1 MPVIAI
7 NVTKKVYDAY
17 HSIKK
22 GKRSERMNNAL
33 ERHFRL
39 EGNSEFNEMD
49 KFNLQLKIKEMEENI
64 LKLQTRL
71 TDSLAAKSNLEL
83 LCLKQQ
89 EYLNHSWLS
98 NILHRRHRP

>member
-64 LKLQTRL
+64 SKLQTRL
-71 TDSLAAKSNLEL
+71 TDAYVAKTKLEL

-89 EYLNHSWLS
+89 EYLNQSWVAR
-98 NILHRRHRP
+98 ILRRRRQP